1 MTGFLL
7 GAALGIGVLLTVA
20 LYRVWAGPTVFDRL
34 VSVALVTANTL
45 LILVVVG
52 SYLGRV
58 ETVVDIALGYALL
71 TFTFPIALGKH
82 FETRRARDAAAASAT
97 APPTEGAPRRGE
109 GEAGP

>member
-1 MTGFLL
+1 MSGFLL
-7 GAALGIGVLLTVA
+7 GAALAIGVLLTVA

-34 VSVALVTANTL
+34 VSVALVTANSL
-45 LILVVVG
+45 VILVIVG

-82 FETRRARDAAAASAT
+82 FETKRARDEAAMAAGSGTDSASE
-97 APPTEGAPRRGE
+97 PQGDGS
-109 GEAGP
+109 